1 MINNKKIL
9 AIITARSGS
18 KSIPKKNIVKVNG
31 RPLIYYIIK
40 AALSSKLLDEVIVST
55 DSLEIRR
62 IAQRYKANVPFL
74 RPKRLAT
81 DKSKSIDALIHGL
94 KQMERINKEKYDYII
109 CLQPTNPFLSCQDID
124 QSIKLAEN
132 KKADSVTS
140 VYELIDF
147 HPAKLKVISNG
158 LLKDFS
164 FREKE
169 GSRRQ
174 DYPKLYKRNGG
185 LYLIKRSVLLKNS
198 LFGKKTVPYIMPAE
212 KSVDINDKFDLALAR
227 LLLKK

>member
-62 IAQRYKANVPFL
+62 IAQRYKAKVPFL
-74 RPKRLAT
+74 RPKKLAT

-109 CLQPTNPFLSCQDID
+109 CLQPTNTFLSCQDID
-124 QSIKLAEN
+124 QSIKL
-132 KKADSVTS
+132 
-140 VYELIDF
+140 
-147 HPAKLKVISNG
+147 
-158 LLKDFS
+158 
-164 FREKE
+164 
-169 GSRRQ
+169 
-174 DYPKLYKRNGG
+174 
-185 LYLIKRSVLLKNS
+185 
-198 LFGKKTVPYIMPAE
+198 
-212 KSVDINDKFDLALAR
+212 
-227 LLLKK
+227 